1 MSRETALWDR
11 LRDTA
16 IPALVQAG
24 HRVHAGRLENLVG
37 TGWPDVEAC
46 IDGISVW
53 IELKS
58 EARPKRRDTP
68 IRPKLRTS
76 QSEWHKTRASVGFR
90 HNWVLLQVGSSRA
103 ARLYLLPGDRYDDIK
118 AVTEAELTELSVVP
132 PTATAADVLARCI
145 RGW

>member
-58 EARPKRRDTP
+58 EARPKRHDTP

-76 QSEWHKTRASVGFR
+76 QSEWHRDRAATGFR
-90 HNWVLLQVGSSRA
+90 HNWVLLQVGHARA
-103 ARLYLLPGDRYDDIK
+103 ARLYLIPGDRYDDIK
-118 AVTEAELTELSVVP
+118 AVTEVELAELSVVP
-132 PTATAADVLARCI
+132 SNATAAEVLARCVQ
-145 RGW
+145 GW

>member
-1 MSRETALWDR
+1 MARESALWDR
-11 LRDTA
+11 IRDTA
-16 IPALVQAG
+16 IPTLLATG
-24 HRVHAGRLENLVG
+24 HAVDLQRLENLVG
-37 TGWPDVEAC
+37 VGHPDVEGC
-46 IDGISVW
+46 IDGQQVW
-53 IELKS
+53 VELKS
-58 EARPKRRDTP
+58 EARPKRKDTP

>member
-1 MSRETALWDR
+1 MARESALWDR
-11 LRDTA
+11 IRDTA
-16 IPALVQAG
+16 IPTLLAAG
-24 HRVHAGRLENLVG
+24 HKVDLQRLENLVG
-37 TGWPDVEAC
+37 VGHPDVEGC
-46 IDGISVW
+46 IDAQQVW
-53 IELKS
+53 VELKS
-58 EARPKRRDTP
+58 EARPKRKDTP

-132 PTATAADVLARCI
+132 PTAPVVDVLARCVQ
-145 RGW
+145 GW